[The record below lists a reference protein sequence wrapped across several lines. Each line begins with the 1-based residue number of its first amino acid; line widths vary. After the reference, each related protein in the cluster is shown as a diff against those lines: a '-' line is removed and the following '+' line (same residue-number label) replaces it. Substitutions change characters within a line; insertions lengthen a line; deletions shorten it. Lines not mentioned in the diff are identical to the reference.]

1 MKRTRRCDSPY
12 PAFGGE
18 GCVGV
23 LVQVVAL
30 VEGVPQSGWEELGFE
45 EGFVG
50 GGRVFVGVS
59 LKVVIFLLSEF
70 L

>member
-50 GGRVFVGVS
+50 GKGVCGSVFESGD
-59 LKVVIFLLSEF
+59 FF
-70 L
+70 W